1 MGKRRAGVGSGAGNG
16 SCWFPRHQKTVVVTS
31 GNTTNRGAMIYIR
44 VIVAI
49 MGQALGQARDL
60 ELWYFIATNFQI
72 GYAYDTDEKN

>member
-1 MGKRRAGVGSGAGNG
+1 
-16 SCWFPRHQKTVVVTS
+16 
-31 GNTTNRGAMIYIR
+31 MIYIR